1 MLPNLFVGFEI
12 LNNLLIIKQISIIM
26 NIIFVEKNNAIHSVF
41 KAEGSLNYFHLD
53 LTAKKQCTIRVKGLS
68 PLRI

>member
-1 MLPNLFVGFEI
+1 
-12 LNNLLIIKQISIIM
+12 M